1 MAEKTF
7 LKTLG
12 ERIAILR
19 KQKGFSQEE
28 FAEKSGKMINTISNI
43 ERGLSDPKITTLFA
57 FSKALNI
64 SIQDLLRDMPPSN
77 ISHSD
82 TLQNIIDLLEGQ
94 DEKTLKISFKQILA
108 SLWEQNV

>member
-57 FSKALNI
+57 FSKALNVPV
-64 SIQDLLRDMPPSN
+64 QDLLAD
-77 ISHSD
+77 ISTNNTPHSD
-82 TLQNIIDLLEGQ
+82 TLKAVIRLLEGQ
-94 DEKTLKISFKQILA
+94 SERTQRTVLKQIEAL
-108 SLWEQNV
+108 LELK

>member
-94 DEKTLKISFKQILA
+94 DEKTLKISFKQIEAL
-108 SLWEQNV
+108 LGMK